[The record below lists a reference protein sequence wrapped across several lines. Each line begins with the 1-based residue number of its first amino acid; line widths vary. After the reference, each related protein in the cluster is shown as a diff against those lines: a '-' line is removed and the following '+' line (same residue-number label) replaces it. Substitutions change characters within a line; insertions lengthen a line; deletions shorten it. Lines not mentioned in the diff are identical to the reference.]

1 MKTTKKQM
9 ANKALQ
15 DMDKAATTFRLLKD
29 KLQLDS
35 DQMTDKT
42 VFCLIAQKT
51 QIMHLTSIIDDYLD
65 RVRNN
70 IVECTK

>member
-1 MKTTKKQM
+1 MKTTKKQI
-9 ANKALQ
+9 ANKALK
-15 DMDKAATTFRLLKD
+15 DIDKAATTFRLLKD

-51 QIMHLTSIIDDYLD
+51 QIMHLTSIIDEYMDM
-65 RVRNN
+65 VRNG
-70 IVECTK
+70 IEQCAR

>member
-1 MKTTKKQM
+1 MKTTKKQI
-9 ANKALQ
+9 ANKALH
-15 DMDKAATTFRLLKD
+15 DMDKATATFRLLKD

-35 DQMTDKT
+35 DYMTDKT

-65 RVRNN
+65 SVRKN
-70 IVECTK
+70 IEQCAR